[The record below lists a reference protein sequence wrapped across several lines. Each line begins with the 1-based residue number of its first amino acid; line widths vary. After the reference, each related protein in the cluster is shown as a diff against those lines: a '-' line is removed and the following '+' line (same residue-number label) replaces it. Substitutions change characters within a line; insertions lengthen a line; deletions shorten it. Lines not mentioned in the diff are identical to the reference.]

1 MTRVSSAVKGSSKAR
16 GKKVRFMRAGILVVA
31 FVLLLASAGCGGASG
46 ESSEGTSG
54 SSGRME
60 RELTVF
66 AAASLT
72 NAFEELGEN
81 FEEENPDAEV
91 TFNFTSSSTLATQIT
106 QGAPADVFAS
116 ADEAQMEN
124 VANEDLLSG
133 EPEIFATNREVVVV
147 PGENPA
153 NIEEFGDLSQ
163 PGIRLVLALDEV
175 PVAEYAEEILSNAAE
190 EYGPEFE
197 EAVLENV
204 VSREEDVRASVNRV
218 VIGDAD
224 ATFGYE
230 SDVTP
235 DIRGEVEV
243 VEIPENL
250 QVVPTY
256 PIAVLEGAENEE
268 LARAWVD
275 LVLSKDGQT
284 VLEEWGFEPV
294 GR

>member
-1 MTRVSSAVKGSSKAR
+1 D
-16 GKKVRFMRAGILVVA
+16 
-31 FVLLLASAGCGGASG
+31 
-46 ESSEGTSG
+46 GT
-54 SSGRME
+54 
-60 RELTVF
+60 LTVF

-72 NAFEELGEN
+72 DAFEELGED
-81 FEEENPDAEV
+81 FEEENPGVEV

-133 EPEIFATNREVVVV
+133 EPEIFVENREVVVV
-147 PGENPA
+147 PEENPA
-153 NIEEFGDLSQ
+153 GVEEFGDLSE

-175 PVAEYAEEILSNAAE
+175 PAAEYALEILGNAAE
-190 EYGPEFE
+190 DPEYGPEVE
-197 EAVLENV
+197 QAVLDNI

-224 ATFGYE
+224 ATFGYA

-235 DIRGEVEV
+235 DIRNEVEV
-243 VEIPENL
+243 VEIPSDL

-256 PIAVLEGAENEE
+256 PIAALEESGNPE
-268 LARAWVD
+268 LARMWVD
-275 LVLSKDGQT
+275 LVLSDKGQS

-294 GR
+294 AR